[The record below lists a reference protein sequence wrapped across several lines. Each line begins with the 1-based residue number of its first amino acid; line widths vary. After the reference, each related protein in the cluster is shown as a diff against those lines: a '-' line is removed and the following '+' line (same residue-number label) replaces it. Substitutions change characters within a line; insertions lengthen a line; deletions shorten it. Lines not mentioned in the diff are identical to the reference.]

1 MHLMLPLFPIPV
13 CPDSYT
19 DCCGHESRNPE
30 NTPVIALF
38 HRSHLAV
45 DWRLK
50 DSSADA
56 LSTHTEPVTM
66 NATFAF
72 DRFFSHLFCSAL
84 PTELL
89 PRAHET
95 REQNNSLYSFTCSC
109 EYCRISSCS

>member
-50 DSSADA
+50 DSSPDA

-95 REQNNSLYSFTCSC
+95 REQNNNRYSFTCSC